1 MEKRLID
8 ILAEKHN
15 DWLNMAKS
23 FGVSLEDANELVQ
36 QMYIR
41 ITDYVGDVK
50 KILYSKSEVNT
61 YYVYV
66 TLRNLYLSKHH
77 LGRKNTVYIDDGY
90 AMDLD
95 VLQIPDSVEEQKLHF
110 DEIFDKIEHITKDW
124 YWYDKKIFNIHFYN
138 EMSMRKISRET
149 KISLSSIFNTLSNVK
164 QKIREGAINEYR
176 KYLKS
181 KTKN

>member
-36 QMYIR
+36 QMYI
-41 ITDYVGDVK
+41 
-50 KILYSKSEVNT
+50 
-61 YYVYV
+61 

-95 VLQIPDSVEEQKLHF
+95 VLQIPDSVEDQKLHF
-110 DEIFDKIEHITKDW
+110 DEIFDKIDRITKDW

>member
-1 MEKRLID
+1 MEVRVID

-15 DWLNMAKS
+15 DWINMAKS
-23 FGVSLEDANELVQ
+23 FGVSPEDANELVQ

-41 ITDYVGDVK
+41 ITDYVGNAK
-50 KILYSKSEVNT
+50 KILYNDTEVNT

-77 LGRKNTVYIDDGY
+77 SGKKNTIYLEEQKDIDI
-90 AMDLD
+90 ML
-95 VLQIPDSVEEQKLHF
+95 LPESVEEQKRNF
-110 DEIFDKIEHITKDW
+110 DKIFDKIDRITEDW

-138 EMSMRKISRET
+138 QMSMRKISRET
-149 KISLSSIFNTLSNVK
+149 KISLSSIFNTLSNGK
-164 QKIREGAINEYR
+164 KKIREGAIEEYR

-181 KTKN
+181 KTKD

>member
-1 MEKRLID
+1 
-8 ILAEKHN
+8 
-15 DWLNMAKS
+15 
-23 FGVSLEDANELVQ
+23 
-36 QMYIR
+36 
-41 ITDYVGDVK
+41 
-50 KILYSKSEVNT
+50 
-61 YYVYV
+61 
-66 TLRNLYLSKHH
+66 
-77 LGRKNTVYIDDGY
+77 
-90 AMDLD
+90 MDLD
-95 VLQIPDSVEEQKLHF
+95 VLQIPDSIEDQKIHF
-110 DEIFDKIEHITKDW
+110 DEIFDKIDRITKDW

>member
-15 DWLNMAKS
+15 DWVNMAKS
-23 FGVSLEDANELVQ
+23 FGISKEDANELVQ

-41 ITDYVGDVK
+41 ITDYVVDVK
-50 KILYSKSEVNT
+50 RILFNESEINT
-61 YYVYV
+61 YYIYV
-66 TLRNLYLSKHH
+66 TLRNLYLSKYH
-77 LGRKNTVYIDDGY
+77 LGKKNTVYLDDVKHS
-90 AMDLD
+90 DSD
-95 VLQIPDSVEEQKLHF
+95 FIEIPDGVENQKLHF
-110 DEIFDKIEHITKDW
+110 DEIFEKIENITKDW

-164 QKIREGAINEYR
+164 KKIREGAIEEYR
-176 KYLKS
+176 KYLNS

>member
-1 MEKRLID
+1 MEKRVID
-8 ILAEKHN
+8 ILAEKHS
-15 DWLNMAKS
+15 DWVNMAKS
-23 FGVSLEDANELVQ
+23 FGVSPEDANELVQ

-41 ITDYVGDVK
+41 ITDYVGDPK
-50 KILYSKSEVNT
+50 KILYNKTEVNT

-77 LGRKNTVYIDDGY
+77 QGKKNTIYLDDQKDIDEI
-90 AMDLD
+90 L
-95 VLQIPDSVEEQKLHF
+95 LPESVEQQK
-110 DEIFDKIEHITKDW
+110 INFDKIFEKIDRITQDW

-138 EMSMRKISRET
+138 QMSMRKISRET
-149 KISLSSIFNTLSNVK
+149 KISLSSIFNTLSNGK
-164 QKIREGAINEYR
+164 QKIREGAIEEYR